1 MGEPEE
7 ISNIEQF
14 PLSPRIDPSIQSAQV
29 SPASS
34 AETTEKKRSL
44 TPANKGQVDFWNHG
58 ERPLKPIASKI
69 GNKGSTHAKTSDQLG
84 LVMIILATLLLVLT
98 VVALYL
104 TEKKYEFE
112 KAVKHN
118 ARSPEIDFYSGNNV
132 FLKKFHAEKEAKQ
145 GILESDALIAPEV
158 GVDTQVPLKE
168 QMDSM
173 NEKIEKM
180 RAQKLV
186 EDAPLPPPIA
196 KPRIPSKTIG
206 IMPTDVKKFEN
217 PLEFNGLLPKS
228 LQQTNQESH

>member
-14 PLSPRIDPSIQSAQV
+14 PLAPRVDPVIPPAQV
-29 SPASS
+29 SPSSS
-34 AETTEKKRSL
+34 AETAEKKRSL
-44 TPANKGQVDFWNHG
+44 TPTNKGQVDFWNHG
-58 ERPLKPIASKI
+58 ERPLKSIASKI
-69 GNKGSTHAKTSDQLG
+69 GNKGSTHAKTADQLG

-98 VVALYL
+98 VVVLYL
-104 TEKKYEFE
+104 TEKKYDFE
-112 KAVKHN
+112 KAAKHN
-118 ARSPEIDFYSGNNV
+118 SRSPEINFYSGNNV
-132 FLKKFHAEKEAKQ
+132 FFKKFHAEKEAKQ
-145 GILESDALIAPEV
+145 GILESEALVAPEV
-158 GVDTQVPLKE
+158 AVDTQVPLKE

-180 RAQKLV
+180 RAQKLL
-186 EDAPLPPPIA
+186 EDPPLPPPVA
-196 KPRIPSKTIG
+196 KPRTPSKTIG